1 MTKHSNSNSKF
12 ALTWL
17 VLVLFFSGLLIK
29 QFAFS
34 SAEPIET
41 NILKL
46 LPENQQDPLAEQ
58 AFQQLS
64 NSMSEQVLFMISDDS
79 AKQAISA
86 AASFESRLNQEMF
99 ASEQPL
105 FSKIL
110 GQVSANTQSQW
121 SDFYFQHRAQLLTE
135 QQKQTL
141 EHAPQSQVQYVIQSL
156 YNPFSGVT
164 ATELSLDPFLLF
176 RDYIG
181 EVGKNTSNFTLQ
193 EHYLTTEFNG
203 STYVLIT
210 ATLAD
215 SPYSLKTQQQLP
227 KVDAIEQSIENEFGV
242 EIHHTGVVFYAD
254 YGTQSAK
261 SEINTIGLGSL
272 AGVILLIWL
281 TFRSALPLVLSL
293 ISIGTGLLVAL
304 ASTVAIFGQVHLFSL
319 VFGASLIGVSIDY
332 SFHYLTD
339 RLVAGSR
346 WQSDKGLQH
355 ILIAISL
362 GLVTSLIG
370 YLGLLIAPFPGLQQ
384 LAMFSSIGLFAA
396 YATVVCWYPLLAK
409 RPSKDRP
416 LPLASLLSAWLQL
429 WNKPALRY
437 ALPTLIA
444 AVSIVA
450 LTQIQYD
457 DDIRQLQAMPET
469 LKAQEQTITSVSRI
483 GSSQSMLLVTAG
495 NNQALLKSLQRL
507 GGKLDQLVSNGT
519 LSGYRSI
526 HQLLPTTHEQK
537 LNYQLVSEL
546 YRNQSQSLQG
556 GLGWAS
562 FPELPPYR
570 EITVADFLR
579 SPVSEPMRSL
589 WLEPING
596 QQAAIVLL
604 QDIQDPERFDTWL
617 NNKETKLLNAKYLNK
632 ADEISSLF
640 SEYRVKVL
648 ELLLVALAAI
658 GLVLGWR
665 YGPQRA
671 IIMLLPSVIA
681 GAAGLGVTVLVGS
694 SINLFNLLGLILIL
708 GIGIDYTLFF
718 AEQKK
723 SLGTL
728 LAISLSGITTLLSF
742 GLLSLS
748 QTHAIH
754 SFGVTVLTGIFI
766 AWLLAPMAIE
776 SEESPMHRRMKS

>member
-1 MTKHSNSNSKF
+1 MTKHSSSNSKF

-17 VLVLFFSGLLIK
+17 ILVIFFSGLLIK

-34 SAEPIET
+34 SAVPIET

-46 LPENQQDPLAEQ
+46 LPKNQQDPLAEQ
-58 AFQQLS
+58 AFEQLS
-64 NSMSEQVLFMISDDS
+64 NSMSEQVLFLVSSES
-79 AKQAISA
+79 AKQAIAA
-86 AASFESRLNQEMF
+86 AASFERGLNRDML
-99 ASEQPL
+99 ANDSPL
-105 FSKIL
+105 FSKVQ
-110 GQVSANTQSQW
+110 GKVSANTQNQW

-141 EHAPQSQVQYVIQSL
+141 EHAPENQVQYVIQSL

-181 EVGKNTSNFTLQ
+181 EVGKTSTNFTLQ
-193 EHYLTTEFNG
+193 EHYLTTQSAG
-203 STYVLIT
+203 RTHVLIS
-210 ATLAD
+210 ATLAG
-215 SPYSLKTQQQLP
+215 SPYSLSTQEKLP
-227 KVDAIEQSIENEFGV
+227 LIESIEQNIEQEFGV
-242 EIHHTGVVFYAD
+242 EIAHTGVVFYAD
-254 YGTQSAK
+254 YGTKSAK

-272 AGVILLIWL
+272 AGVIILIWM
-281 TFRSALPLVLSL
+281 TFRSALPLALSL

-346 WQSDKGLQH
+346 WQSDKGLKH
-355 ILIAISL
+355 ILMAISL

-396 YATVVCWYPLLAK
+396 YATVVCWYPILAK
-409 RPSKDRP
+409 RPSQDRP
-416 LPLASLLSAWLQL
+416 LPLASLLNAWLQL
-429 WNKPALRY
+429 WSKPALRY

-444 AVSIVA
+444 AASIVA

-469 LKAQEQTITSVSRI
+469 LKAQEQTITSVSGI
-483 GSSQSMLLVTAG
+483 GNSQSMLLITAG
-495 NNQALLKSLQRL
+495 NDQALLKSLHRL
-507 GGKLDQLVSNGT
+507 GDELDQLVSNGT

-546 YRNQSQSLQG
+546 YRNQSQPLQS

-562 FPELPPYR
+562 FPELPVYR
-570 EITVADFLR
+570 EITVNDFLR

-589 WLEPING
+589 WLDPING

-604 QDIQDPERFDTWL
+604 QDIDDSQRFEAWL
-617 NNKETKLLNAKYLNK
+617 NNKETQLLGIKYLNK

-648 ELLLVALAAI
+648 ELLLVALAGI

-665 YGPQRA
+665 YGPKRA
-671 IIMLLPSVIA
+671 IILLLPSIIA
-681 GAAGLGVTVLVGS
+681 GAAGLGVTAAVGS

-718 AEQKK
+718 AEQKR

-754 SFGVTVLTGIFI
+754 SFGVTVLTGIFV
-766 AWLLAPMAIE
+766 AWLLSPMAIGAE
-776 SEESPMHRRMKS
+776 GNSAKRRTK

>member
-1 MTKHSNSNSKF
+1 MTKHSSSNYKF
-12 ALTWL
+12 ALAWL
-17 VLVLFFSGLLIK
+17 LLVTFFSGLLIK

-34 SAEPIET
+34 SAAPIET

-64 NSMSEQVLFMISDDS
+64 NSMSEQVLFLVSS
-79 AKQAISA
+79 ESTKQAIA
-86 AASFESRLNQEMF
+86 AATSFENKLNHEMF
-99 ASEQPL
+99 ASDSPL
-105 FSKIL
+105 FSKVQ
-110 GQVSANTQSQW
+110 GKVSANMQSQW

-141 EHAPQSQVQYVIQSL
+141 EHTPENQVQYVIQSL

-176 RDYIG
+176 RDYIS
-181 EVGKNTSNFTLQ
+181 EVGKTSSNFTLQ
-193 EHYLTTEFNG
+193 EHYLTTQSAG
-203 STYVLIT
+203 KTHVLIT
-210 ATLAD
+210 ATLAG
-215 SPYSLKTQQQLP
+215 SPYSLKIQEKLP
-227 KVDAIEQSIENEFGV
+227 QVEAIESDIREEFDV
-242 EIHHTGVVFYAD
+242 DIAHTGVVFYAD
-254 YGTQSAK
+254 YGTKSAK

-272 AGVILLIWL
+272 AGIIVLIWV
-281 TFRSALPLVLSL
+281 TFRSALPLALSL

-346 WQSDKGLQH
+346 WQSVKGLKH
-355 ILIAISL
+355 ILMAISL

-416 LPLASLLSAWLQL
+416 LPLASLLNAWLQL
-429 WNKPALRY
+429 WNKPTLRY
-437 ALPTLIA
+437 ALPIFISVFSIIA
-444 AVSIVA
+444 LS
-450 LTQIQYD
+450 QIQYD
-457 DDIRQLQAMPET
+457 DDIRQLQAMPDT
-469 LKAQEQTITSVSRI
+469 LKAQEHLITSVSGI

-495 NNQALLKSLQRL
+495 NNQALLKSLQRV
-507 GGKLDQLVSNGT
+507 GDQLDLLANNGT

-526 HQLLPTTHEQK
+526 HQLLPTTNEQK

-546 YRNQSQSLQG
+546 YRNQSQSLQN

-562 FPELPPYR
+562 FPELPDYR
-570 EITVADFLR
+570 EISVTDFLR
-579 SPVSEPMRSL
+579 SPVSEPMRAL

-604 QDIQDPERFDTWL
+604 QDIHDPARFDAWL
-617 NNKETKLLNAKYLNK
+617 NSKEAQLLGTKYLNK

-648 ELLLVALAAI
+648 ELLLVALAGI

-665 YGPQRA
+665 YGPKRA
-671 IIMLLPSVIA
+671 IIMLLPSIIA
-681 GAAGLGVTVLVGS
+681 GAAGLGITAIVGS

-754 SFGVTVLTGIFI
+754 SFGVTVLTGIFV
-766 AWLLAPMAIE
+766 AWLLSPMAIGTE
-776 SEESPMHRRMKS
+776 GNLAKRRKQ